1 MRVTMI
7 HAIAESIPPV
17 RLAFGEDFPEA
28 EVINLLDEGL
38 LIDFDDHLTSHLRRR
53 MSGLIG
59 YCQDN
64 GADAIGLACSV
75 YAPVV
80 DSAKHL
86 VDVPLVS
93 SYGPVMAD
101 AVASGPKI
109 GLIASVSAT
118 MRDAEH
124 YLRLAAAE
132 SGKVIEPHL
141 CLAEDLI
148 SVMRAE
154 GQSGLER
161 RLEEEVMKLAPDV
174 DVVLLSQFS
183 FAAALVHLQKVSP
196 VPVLSAPHSSARALK
211 RLLS

>member
-1 MRVTMI
+1 MRVAMI
-7 HAIAESIPPV
+7 HAIADSIPPV
-17 RLAFGEDFPEA
+17 RLAFSEEFPEA
-28 EVINLLDEGL
+28 EVINVLDEGL
-38 LIDFDDHLTSHLRRR
+38 LFDFDGQITPKLRRR
-53 MSGLIG
+53 MSNLIG

-64 GADAIGLACSV
+64 KADAIGLACSV

-80 DSAKHL
+80 DSAKYL

-101 AVASGPKI
+101 AVAAGPRI
-109 GLIASVSAT
+109 GLIASVPAT
-118 MRDAEH
+118 IRDAEH
-124 YLRLAAAE
+124 YLRLAAEEA
-132 SGKVIEPHL
+132 GKEVEPHL

-148 SVMRAE
+148 NVMRIE

-161 RLEEEVMKLAPDV
+161 RLEEEVLTLALDA

-183 FAAALVHLQKVSP
+183 FAAALAHLKTVSP
-196 VPVLSAPHSSARALK
+196 VPVLSAPHSSARAIK

>member
-17 RLAFGEDFPEA
+17 RLAFSEEFPEA
-28 EVINLLDEGL
+28 EVINVLDEGL
-38 LIDFDDHLTSHLRRR
+38 LIDFKDQLTPQLRRR
-53 MSGLIG
+53 MSDLIE
-59 YCQDN
+59 YCRDSQ
-64 GADAIGLACSV
+64 ADAIGLACSV

-80 DSAKHL
+80 DSAKDL
-86 VDVPLVS
+86 VDIPLVS

-101 AVASGPKI
+101 AVAAGPRI
-109 GLIASVSAT
+109 GLIASVPAT
-118 MRDAEH
+118 MRDSEH
-124 YLRLAAAE
+124 YLRLAAE
-132 SGKVIEPHL
+132 EVGKAVEPHL

-148 SVMRAE
+148 PVMRAE

-161 RLEEEVMKLAPDV
+161 RLEEEVMKLASDV

-183 FAAALVHLQKVSP
+183 FAAALAHLQKVSP
-196 VPVLSAPHSSARALK
+196 VPVLSAPHSSARTLK

>member
-17 RLAFGEDFPEA
+17 RLAFSEEFPEA
-28 EVINLLDEGL
+28 EVINVLDEGL
-38 LIDFDDHLTSHLRRR
+38 LIDFDDQITSKLRRR
-53 MSGLIG
+53 MSNLIG

-64 GADAIGLACSV
+64 NADAIGLACSV

-93 SYGPVMAD
+93 SYGPVMAE
-101 AVASGPKI
+101 AVAAGSRI
-109 GLIASVSAT
+109 GMIASVSAT
-118 MRDAEH
+118 MRDSEY
-124 YLRLAAAE
+124 YLRLAAEEA
-132 SGKVIEPHL
+132 GKEIEPHL

-148 SVMRAE
+148 DVMRME
-154 GQSGLER
+154 GQAGLER
-161 RLEEEVMKLAPDV
+161 RLGEEVLNLASDV
-174 DVVLLSQFS
+174 DAVLLSQFS
-183 FAAALVHLQKVSP
+183 FAAALAHLKTVSP
-196 VPVLSAPHSSARALK
+196 VPVLSAPHSSARELK

>member
-17 RLAFGEDFPEA
+17 RLAFSEEFPEA
-28 EVINLLDEGL
+28 EVINVLDEGL
-38 LIDFDDHLTSHLRRR
+38 LIDFNDQLTPKLRRR
-53 MSGLIG
+53 MNNLIG

-64 GADAIGLACSV
+64 NADAIGLACSV

-80 DSAKHL
+80 DSAKYL
-86 VDVPLVS
+86 IDVPLIS
-93 SYGPVMAD
+93 SYGPVMAE
-101 AVASGPKI
+101 AVAAGTRI
-109 GLIASVSAT
+109 GVIASVPAT
-118 MRDAEH
+118 MRDSEH
-124 YLRLAAAE
+124 YLKLAADEA
-132 SGKVIEPHL
+132 GKEIEPHL

-148 SVMRAE
+148 PVMRAE
-154 GQSGLER
+154 GQAGLER
-161 RLEEEVMKLAPDV
+161 RLEEEVLKLAPDV

-183 FAAALVHLQKVSP
+183 FAAAFAHLKTVSP